1 MATPINNTASITYGY
16 GRSGTDSAVSNTA
29 TTNLI
34 EDYAISAYK
43 LSNNQSFRVGENITY
58 QLHISNDGV
67 LDLYN
72 VTMSDDLGGTGNPLT
87 FIDGSATL
95 SIDGITTVLTPTTIN
110 PLVFTIP
117 SVLNAG
123 QNAIITYV
131 ARVNSSLP
139 QEIESITNT
148 VIVSANEGS
157 VTGQQIVVNPNPTTT
172 ITRAEYAEV
181 QVTKNVSVSEVSVG
195 DTFSYTLTLSN
206 SGNVDATGVIVT
218 DTLPEG
224 FVISSITSLTG
235 GIQRVFQ
242 PTEYSVD
249 PSTNT
254 LTLTTGSVETITV
267 PAAVNG
273 NSGTTVITITG
284 SIQ

>member
-16 GRSGTDSAVSNTA
+16 GRSGSDSAVSNTA
-29 TTNLI
+29 TTSLI

-58 QLHISNDGV
+58 QVHISNDGV

-87 FIDGSATL
+87 FVDGSATL
-95 SIDGITTVLTPTTIN
+95 SINGLTSVLIPTTIN

-117 SVLNAG
+117 SVLVAG
-123 QNAIITYV
+123 ENAIITYV
-131 ARVNSSLP
+131 AKVNSSLP
-139 QEIESITNT
+139 QDVNDITNT

-157 VTGQQIVVNPNPTTT
+157 VTGQQILVTPNPTTT

-181 QVTKNVSVSEVSVG
+181 QITKNVSASEVSVG

-206 SGNVDATGVIVT
+206 SGNIEATGVIIT

-224 FVISSITSLTG
+224 FVISSITSVSG

-249 PSTNT
+249 SSTNT
-254 LTLTTGSVETITV
+254 LTLTTGAAETITV

-273 NSGTTVITITG
+273 NSGTTVVTITG

>member
-34 EDYAISAYK
+34 EDFAISAYK
-43 LSNNQSFRVGENITY
+43 LSNNEFFRVGENITY
-58 QLHISNDGV
+58 QVHISNDGT

-72 VTMSDDLGGTGNPLT
+72 VTMSDNLGGTGNPLS
-87 FIDGSATL
+87 FVEGSATL
-95 SIDGITTVLTPTTIN
+95 SIGGVTSSITPTTLN

-117 SVLNAG
+117 SVLVAG
-123 QNAIITYV
+123 ENAIITYV
-131 ARVNSSLP
+131 ARVSSSLP
-139 QEIESITNT
+139 QEVETITNE

-157 VTGQQIVVNPNPTTT
+157 VTGPQILVSPNPTDT
-172 ITRAEYAEV
+172 ISRAEYAEV
-181 QVTKNVSVSEVSVG
+181 QLTKNVSASEVSVG

-206 SGNVDATGVIVT
+206 SGNLEATGVIVT
-218 DTLPEG
+218 DTLPDG
-224 FVISSITSLTG
+224 FVIDSITSVTNG
-235 GIQRVFQ
+235 VQRVFQ

-249 PSTNT
+249 ATTNT
-254 LTLTTGSVETITV
+254 LTLTTGAAETISV

-273 NSGTTVITITG
+273 NNGVTVITITG